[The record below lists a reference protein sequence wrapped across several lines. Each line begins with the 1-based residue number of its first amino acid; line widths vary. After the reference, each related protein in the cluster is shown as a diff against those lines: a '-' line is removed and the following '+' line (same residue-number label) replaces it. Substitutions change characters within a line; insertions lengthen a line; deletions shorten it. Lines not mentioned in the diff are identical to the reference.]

1 MVWARLML
9 EEYED
14 GPWDELLPQLGFPVY
29 LVHRGLYELWTA
41 PEDTPD
47 EDAAF
52 DHAARFLRE
61 SGERLRSL
69 MGHLRNPMRL
79 AFRYPRPL
87 SIGQSW
93 VGPSTTIPA
102 ELVRL
107 AGELGLCVELEP
119 YFEVRRSAAPDA
131 AEPGAA
137 PDRSGTGQK
146 R

>member
-1 MVWARLML
+1 VVWARLML

-29 LVHRGLYELWTA
+29 LVHRGLYEVWTA

-52 DHAARFLRE
+52 DHATQFLAQ

-69 MGHLRNPMRL
+69 IGHLRNPMRL

-87 SIGQSW
+87 FIDQRW
-93 VGPSTTIPA
+93 IACSTTVPA

-107 AGELGLCVELEP
+107 AGELGLCIELEP
-119 YFEVRRSAAPDA
+119 YFELRQSAAPRQ

-137 PDRSGTGQK
+137 ADDGA
-146 R
+146 